1 MQDDKSAFKV
11 DSIGIAA
18 PPPSPRPHRFRNM
31 LILLALAFVVGL
43 IAMAWTV
50 SQWGDAR
57 SLLIADASAPPEPR
71 VADQPIVVA
80 PPAPVVTL
88 PAAPAGDIEDRIA
101 ALDSRLA
108 RIDRGAS
115 LASQNALR
123 AERLLIAF
131 AARRAIDRGI
141 ALGYLEG
148 QLTSHF
154 ADSEPRAVN
163 VIIAASRDSAT
174 LLRLSTDLEALKP
187 RLIGGAQAD
196 DWWSNIEQIVGS
208 LVVVR
213 QAGTRSSTP
222 IDRFAHASSMVAA
235 GRVDVAVEDVAQMPG
250 SASAADWIARARRYI
265 DTNRALDL
273 LEAAALAET
282 PAPPAPAAVPAAPPS
297 GDTF

>member
-1 MQDDKSAFKV
+1 
-11 DSIGIAA
+11 
-18 PPPSPRPHRFRNM
+18 M